1 MHQRINEIIND
12 GIAGLFL
19 YEVETLLMHND
30 GGKTDIMNILLTGGA
45 GYIGSHTCVVLLEQ
59 GYHVMV
65 IDNLCNSKAESLKR
79 VEKITG
85 KKILFYHED
94 LRNPAGVDAI
104 FRQNEVDAVIHFA
117 GLKSVAE
124 SVDQP
129 LNYYQNNIS
138 GTLVLCE
145 IMQANGVKNLVFS
158 SSATVYGNPETV
170 PIDENA
176 PVGAFNPYGRS
187 KLFIE
192 EILTDLS
199 LADKAWNIA
208 LLRYF
213 NPVGAHPS
221 GLIGEDPSD
230 LPNNLMPYVSQVA
243 VGKLTE
249 LRVFGDDYDTP
260 DGTGVRDYI
269 HVMDLAEGHLSALEK
284 LASNPGLV
292 TYNLG
297 TGKGY
302 SVLEM
307 VAAFESAS
315 GKQIPYKIMG
325 RRPGDIP
332 VCYANPSLA
341 EKELGWTARRGIDE
355 MCADAWRW
363 QSINPNGFV

>member
-1 MHQRINEIIND
+1 
-12 GIAGLFL
+12 
-19 YEVETLLMHND
+19 
-30 GGKTDIMNILLTGGA
+30 MNILLTGGA
-45 GYIGSHTCVVLLEQ
+45 GYIGSHTCVILLEQ
-59 GYHVMV
+59 GYDV
-65 IDNLCNSKAESLKR
+65 IVVDNLCNSQVTSLKR
-79 VEKITG
+79 VEQITG
-85 KKILFYHED
+85 KKILFYQED
-94 LRNPAGVDAI
+94 LCNPAGVDEI
-104 FRQNEVDAVIHFA
+104 FRQNSIDAVIHFA

-129 LNYYQNNIS
+129 LRYYQNNID

-145 IMQANGVKNLVFS
+145 VMQANGVKSLVFS
-158 SSATVYGNPETV
+158 SSATVYGNPESV
-170 PIDENA
+170 PINENA

-192 EILTDLS
+192 KILTDLYF
-199 LADKAWNIA
+199 ADKSWNIS

-221 GLIGEDPSD
+221 GLIGEDPFG
-230 LPNNLMPYVSQVA
+230 LPNNLMPYISQVA
-243 VGKLTE
+243 VGKIPE
-249 LRVFGDDYDTP
+249 LQIFGDDYETP

-269 HVMDLAEGHLSALEK
+269 HVMDLAQGHLGALEK
-284 LASNPGLV
+284 LASDPGLV

-297 TGKGY
+297 TGKGF

-307 VAAFESAS
+307 VAAFEKAA
-315 GKQIPYKIMG
+315 GKKIPYKIVG

-332 VCYANPSLA
+332 TCYANPSFA

-363 QSINPNGFV
+363 QSMNPKGYV